1 MTKAS
6 GNLQTGIPG
15 CLDSGSTH
23 WFNTDF
29 CVSLMVKDTQV
40 SFSDAV
46 SVAVQQ
52 QHVIQPFP
60 LLLFQ
65 CFILLGLNA
74 GWHTFLM
81 GKGRN

>member
-52 QHVIQPFP
+52 QHVI
-60 LLLFQ
+60 
-65 CFILLGLNA
+65 
-74 GWHTFLM
+74 
-81 GKGRN
+81 